1 MVYVLFDHRS
11 LGIRVESILNQDR
24 YVFVTY
30 RIDGRRIHHFCTEIT
45 KFGSLYI
52 SQLAD
57 SIGRT
62 DHTRVGCHDD
72 VYIRPNLQTIGI
84 ESCGNNSCGI
94 VGTAPAQIRYVSRN
108 LIRRDES
115 GYQRNPGDFFESLPH
130 QPIGQFRGQCMF
142 IMFLFCLDKS
152 T

>member
-1 MVYVLFDHRS
+1 MDEIPLMALALRVVYVLFDLRS

-62 DHTRVGCHDD
+62 DHTRVGCHEA

-94 VGTAPAQIRYVSRN
+94 VGTRPCP
-108 LIRRDES
+108 D
-115 GYQRNPGDFFESLPH
+115 SLRLPK
-130 QPIGQFRGQCMF
+130 PYPKR
-142 IMFLFCLDKS
+142 
-152 T
+152 